1 MPRGEK
7 EKRQQT
13 ILMRLLRDGRVNT
26 HDLSTEFGITDVAIR
41 GDFDDIGVLLKSRG
55 LFMNR
60 FYGGAELIQPG
71 QHYRGFCKV
80 WEASRRLERR
90 GYRYK
95 KYR

>member
-41 GDFDDIGVLLKSRG
+41 SVSARVTKALVKTGSKAPPCKS
-55 LFMNR
+55 
-60 FYGGAELIQPG
+60 AAT
-71 QHYRGFCKV
+71 
-80 WEASRRLERR
+80 ASCSL
-90 GYRYK
+90 
-95 KYR
+95 